1 MFGRKLGLLFRV
13 SGYAVQFGVLGDEI
27 SAVY

>member
-13 SGYAVQFGVLGDEI
+13 SGNAAQFGVLGDEI
-27 SAVY
+27 SAAC